1 MVFACSG
8 VLLDMD
14 GVLVDSTPAV
24 ARVWRKW
31 AEERGLD
38 AQKVIDTAHGRRSI
52 ETIRIF
58 DPEVDAVREN
68 VRVEQMEID
77 DKEGVTALPG
87 AADFLRSL
95 PPGGYA
101 IVTSATRAL
110 AEARLQ
116 YAGLPVPRHLVS
128 ADDVQLGKPS
138 PEPFLKG
145 ASLLGLAP
153 RDCIVFEDAPSGI
166 QAAHRAGMK
175 VIALT
180 TTYGA
185 EELTEADATALSLAG
200 IRVRFESGM
209 LFLGTPETINTKCG

>member
-1 MVFACSG
+1 MVFACGG

-38 AQKVIDTAHGRRSI
+38 SEKVIDTAHGRRSI

-58 DPEVDAVREN
+58 APDVDADREN

-95 PPGGYA
+95 PAGSYA

-110 AEARLQ
+110 AQARLE
-116 YAGLPVPRHLVS
+116 YAGLPVPRHMVS
-128 ADDVQLGKPS
+128 ADDVQQGKPS

-145 ASLLGLAP
+145 ASLLGLKS
-153 RDCIVFEDAPSGI
+153 RDCMVFEDAPSGI
-166 QAAHRAGMK
+166 QAAHAAGMK

-185 EELTEADATALSLAG
+185 EELREADAIVPSLSG
-200 IRVRFESGM
+200 INVRFENGM
-209 LFLGTPETINTKCG
+209 LRLRRIETVNAKSG

>member
-1 MVFACSG
+1 MVFACRG

-38 AQKVIDTAHGRRSI
+38 AEKVIDTAHGRRSI

-58 DPEVDAVREN
+58 APEVDAVREN
-68 VRVEQMEID
+68 LRVEQMEID

-95 PPGGYA
+95 PAGSYA

-110 AEARLQ
+110 AEARLE
-116 YAGLPVPRHLVS
+116 YAGLPVPRHMVS
-128 ADDVQLGKPS
+128 ADDVENGKPS

-145 ASLLGLAP
+145 ASLLGLEP
-153 RDCIVFEDAPSGI
+153 RDSIVFEDAPSGI
-166 QAAHRAGMK
+166 QAAHAAGMK

-180 TTYGA
+180 TTYRA
-185 EELTEADATALSLAG
+185 EELGEADATVPSLAG
-200 IRVRFESGM
+200 IRVRFENGM
-209 LFLGTPETINTKCG
+209 LLLGATETINANG

>member
-38 AQKVIDTAHGRRSI
+38 PQKVIDTAHGRRSI

-58 DPEVDAVREN
+58 APEIDTAREN
-68 VRVEQMEID
+68 IRVEQMEID

-95 PPGGYA
+95 PEDSYA

-110 AEARLQ
+110 AEARLE
-116 YAGLPVPRHLVS
+116 YAGLPAPRYMVS
-128 ADDVQLGKPS
+128 ADDVREGKPS

-145 ASLLGLAP
+145 ASLLAVAP
-153 RDCIVFEDAPSGI
+153 ENCIVFEDAPSGL
-166 QAAHRAGMK
+166 QAAHAAGMK
-175 VIALT
+175 VVALS
-180 TTYGA
+180 TTYP
-185 EELTEADATALSLAG
+185 LTELGSADAVVDSLAQTRACLQDSALH
-200 IRVRFESGM
+200 IY
-209 LFLGTPETINTKCG
+209 LGRGRALG